1 MFEDLKE
8 LNKRFE
14 KADPSTIIK
23 YVLTL
28 VQRPVITTN
37 FGPYSASLL
46 HALSAEYKKVP
57 VLWADT
63 GYNMS
68 TTYRFAQQLTAQLD
82 LNLQIYTPQRTRAFL
97 DHRFGD
103 YMADEA
109 GHQSFTR
116 IVKIEPLERAF
127 ASHQPDAWFTNLRKG
142 QTNFRSTLG
151 IFSRSSSGVLKVSP
165 FYHFSDERLKEYLD
179 FYELPNEQVYFDP
192 TKIVKG
198 KECGLHLS
206 EL

>member
-14 KADPSTIIK
+14 KADPSTIIQ

-179 FYELPNEQVYFDP
+179 FYGLPNEQVYFDP

>member
-1 MFEDLKE
+1 MFEDLNA

-14 KADPSTIIK
+14 KADPSIIIQ
-23 YVLTL
+23 YVLAL
-28 VQRPVITTN
+28 AKRPVITTN

-46 HALSAEYKKVP
+46 HALSREYNNVP

-68 TTYRFAQQLTAQLD
+68 TTYRFAQQLTEQLN

-103 YMADEA
+103 YMADET
-109 GHQSFTR
+109 GHQSFTH

-127 ASHQPDAWFTNLRKG
+127 ATYQPDAWFTNLRKG

-165 FYHFSDERLKEYLD
+165 FYHYSDEQLEEYLNL
-179 FYELPNEQVYFDP
+179 YGLPNEQIYFDP
-192 TKIVKG
+192 TKIMKER
-198 KECGLHLS
+198 ECGLHLS
-206 EL
+206 AL

>member
-103 YMADEA
+103 YIADEA

-165 FYHFSDERLKEYLD
+165 FYHFSDERLKEYLY
-179 FYELPNEQVYFDP
+179 FYGLPNEQVYFDP